1 MKPEHSDM
9 TATALAAYYNEGMTN
24 PHLFS
29 SPMWFA
35 FEAGVHMRQHG
46 ATGPR
51 KVKMSRGYSVRA
63 ETAANT
69 YVLRFTGRDFERCE
83 LDRAA

>member
-1 MKPEHSDM
+1 MKPDHSNM
-9 TATALAAYYNEGMTN
+9 TATALTAYYNDGLPN

-35 FEAGVHMRQHG
+35 FEAGVHMRETG
-46 ATGPR
+46 ASGPR

-69 YVLRFTGRDFERCE
+69 FILRFTGQAFERCE
-83 LDRAA
+83 HERLP